1 MEAKFNQA
9 EAIIRRP
16 GSRATTLDLLSS
28 SLSSITFAG
37 SRSSEQLSVPIAA
50 NVFCAKCAALNDR
63 LSGELSISEI
73 CLAVHLKFLGV
84 RPAELVTL
92 CPYLVGEKVL
102 YLDLLKEFS
111 TAQCDRDKGDDRKGD
126 ESALGKDDDEKHAAQ
141 NNRQSQ
147 PKGDGFEQLH
157 QHNQPKKK
165 PDNGAEPGA

>member
-1 MEAKFNQA
+1 
-9 EAIIRRP
+9 
-16 GSRATTLDLLSS
+16 
-28 SLSSITFAG
+28 
-37 SRSSEQLSVPIAA
+37 
-50 NVFCAKCAALNDR
+50 LNDR
-63 LSGELSISEI
+63 LSRELSISEV

-111 TAQCDRDKGDDRKGD
+111 TAQCDRDNGDDRKGD
-126 ESALGKDDDEKHAAQ
+126 ESALGEDDDEKHAAQ

-157 QHNQPKKK
+157 QHNQPQKKNRTTAQNREL
-165 PDNGAEPGA
+165 DN